1 MEYVYFRDKLSK
13 IVQLKSI
20 FHQVHTS
27 LSRKTLAF
35 FEKMEINAEKGY
47 VKFGDNN
54 SNFDDKETLFVLPP
68 KYKRFDNF
76 TENRKYCTKT
86 LVALSI
92 NVMVV
97 AGLAT
102 GLLILGLK
110 NVELENRIESLQ
122 QNFSNAQ
129 NLSQSQIDAFEQ
141 DLASKNKTITFLENL
156 IDKYQYLNV
165 HSEIEHDQALREL
178 HANYTKAK
186 NLTQI
191 EMENLK
197 KVNEKLMDDFNKSN
211 SFLKNLIDSHDEK
224 GFTELH
230 KATGRNDTE
239 EVKILLK
246 WGADP
251 DIKDIDE
258 NGTALDWAAFHG
270 FPEIVAILLKN
281 GANKNL
287 TNWHNRTPLEEA
299 KYHKNGDYE
308 KVIALLTEN

>member
-1 MEYVYFRDKLSK
+1 
-13 IVQLKSI
+13 
-20 FHQVHTS
+20 
-27 LSRKTLAF
+27 
-35 FEKMEINAEKGY
+35 MEINAEKGY

-92 NVMVV
+92 NVMVL

-110 NVELENRIESLQ
+110 NVELENQIETLQ

-129 NLSQSQIDAFEQ
+129 NLSQSQIEALEK
-141 DLASKNKTITFLENL
+141 DLDSKNETIMFLESL
-156 IDKYQYLNV
+156 IDDYEYLNV
-165 HSEIEHDQALREL
+165 HFEIEHDQALREL

-197 KVNEKLMDDFNKSN
+197 KINEKLMDDFNKSN
-211 SFLKNLIDSHDEK
+211 SFLKNIIDSQDEK
-224 GFTELH
+224 GYTELH
-230 KATGRNDTE
+230 KATRRNDTE

-246 WGADP
+246 WGANP
-251 DIKDIDE
+251 DIKDTE
-258 NGTALDWAAFHG
+258 NEGTALDWAAYDG

-287 TNWHNRTPLEEA
+287 TNEYGRTPLEEA
-299 KYHKNGDYE
+299 KYHKRGDYE

>member
-1 MEYVYFRDKLSK
+1 
-13 IVQLKSI
+13 
-20 FHQVHTS
+20 
-27 LSRKTLAF
+27 
-35 FEKMEINAEKGY
+35 MEINAEKGY

-76 TENRKYCTKT
+76 NDSRKYCSKT
-86 LVALSI
+86 LVALAI
-92 NVMVV
+92 NIMVV
-97 AGLAT
+97 AGLAI

-110 NVELENRIESLQ
+110 NVELENEIENLQ
-122 QNFSNAQ
+122 QNFSNTQ
-129 NLSQSQIDAFEQ
+129 NLSQSQIQALKT
-141 DLASKNKTITFLENL
+141 DLESKNETITFLEQL
-156 IDKYQYLNV
+156 VEDYEYLNV
-165 HSEIEHDQALREL
+165 HFEIEHDKALREL
-178 HANYTKAK
+178 QANYTKAK
-186 NLTQI
+186 ILSKI

-211 SFLKNLIDSHDEK
+211 SFLKNLIDSKDEE

-230 KATGRNDTE
+230 KATKRNDTE

-246 WGADP
+246 WGANP
-251 DIKDIDE
+251 DIKDTE
-258 NGTALDWAAFHG
+258 NEGTALDWAAYHG

-299 KYHKNGDYE
+299 KYHKKGDYE